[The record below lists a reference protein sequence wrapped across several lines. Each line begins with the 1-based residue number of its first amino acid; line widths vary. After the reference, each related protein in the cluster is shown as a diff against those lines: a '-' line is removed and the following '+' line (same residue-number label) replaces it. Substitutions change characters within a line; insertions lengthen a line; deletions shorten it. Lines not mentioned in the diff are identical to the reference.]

1 MGRTIVVGDIHGCYD
16 ELVELLAKLSL
27 GPDDLVVAVGDL
39 TVKGPKSRE
48 VLDLFSNNPR
58 FSSVAGNHDLAL
70 VRHWRGENVSLKPS
84 QARAFAELETPD
96 ERYLRYLASLPL
108 LIDLRAH
115 VVVHAGL
122 RPGVPL
128 NEQSANDLLELRTLG
143 EDRTSRKGTPWYDVY
158 AGPTALFGHWPAP
171 NPRIAKHAIGLD
183 TGCVYG
189 GELTAYVIETG
200 DFVSV
205 ASAAVYDQSRDDPK
219 VAASIRYT
227 GGSGYRIESSGIPRR
242 ELPTR

>member
-1 MGRTIVVGDIHGCYD
+1 MGRTIVIGDIHGCYD
-16 ELVELLAKLSL
+16 ELVELLGKLTLSPEDRL
-27 GPDDLVVAVGDL
+27 VAVGDL

-48 VLDLFSNNPR
+48 VLDLFSNDSR
-58 FSSVAGNHDLAL
+58 FSSVVGNHDLAL
-70 VRHWRGENVSLKPS
+70 VRHWRSENASLKSS
-84 QARAFAELETPD
+84 QAKAFAELETPD
-96 ERYLRYLASLPL
+96 GRYLRYLASLPL
-108 LIDLRAH
+108 FIDLHTH

-128 NEQSANDLLELRTLG
+128 NEQSADDLLELRTLG
-143 EDRTSRKGTPWYDVY
+143 KNRTSRKGTPWYEVY
-158 AGPTALFGHWPAP
+158 EGPTALFGHWPAS

-205 ASAAVYDQSRDDPK
+205 TAASAYDQSSAKP
-219 VAASIRYT
+219 
-227 GGSGYRIESSGIPRR
+227 
-242 ELPTR
+242 